1 MYRDKGLQ
9 LVGPLPADVQNYTSY
24 EAVVMSGASAA
35 DAARTVLKLL
45 ATPAGK
51 AAFVSAGVE

>member
-1 MYRDKGLQ
+1 MTGAAAAE
-9 LVGPLPADVQNYTSY
+9 PAR
-24 EAVVMSGASAA
+24 A
-35 DAARTVLKLL
+35 VLKLL